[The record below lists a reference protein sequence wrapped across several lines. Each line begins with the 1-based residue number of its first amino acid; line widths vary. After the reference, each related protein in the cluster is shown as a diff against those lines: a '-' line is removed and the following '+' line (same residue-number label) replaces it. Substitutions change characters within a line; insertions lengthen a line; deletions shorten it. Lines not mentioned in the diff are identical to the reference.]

1 MSTSFAVSLSFS
13 CLFVLSYYC
22 YLKKKKIGSAGIS
35 MHYMVMT
42 WLLKV
47 TSNLGDNMKKFAVF
61 SVHDVI
67 DQSPILG

>member
-1 MSTSFAVSLSFS
+1 LLV
-13 CLFVLSYYC
+13 CFVL
-22 YLKKKKIGSAGIS
+22 LLLFFKLFFFGSAGIS

-67 DQSPILG
+67 DQSLILG

>member
-1 MSTSFAVSLSFS
+1 
-13 CLFVLSYYC
+13 
-22 YLKKKKIGSAGIS
+22 

-47 TSNLGDNMKKFAVF
+47 TSNLGDNLKKFAVF

-67 DQSPILG
+67 DQSLILG